1 MARSIWKG
9 SISFGLVNIPVGLYA
24 AETRNDISFKMLDKK
39 TMSPIHYKRVAEEGG
54 KEVPWEQTIRGY
66 EFESGKY
73 VVLSDADLK
82 GAAPE
87 ATQTIDIVDF
97 VDLDEISP
105 LYFDKPYYLAP
116 DKKGTKAY
124 ALLRETLRRTGKV
137 GISKVVI
144 RTREYLAAV
153 VARGEVLTLELMRYA
168 HELRDADDL
177 DVPRGKQGVTDREID
192 MAERLVEGMVSAWDP
207 GKYKDTYRND
217 VMKMIEKRVEAGEL
231 FYRGA
236 YHDQMAMLGLVAEG
250 LLRIYLLADNGRQVT
265 LHYADPGDIVG
276 APALLL
282 AGAQSAGDQ
291 ARRPWQ
297 LLGGRKIHG
306 EALRDTLLL
315 RLSPGQF
322 LRLVRTEVSVAW
334 PLAMF
339 LARRAVAAQQILSD
353 DMFLPIQA
361 RVARH
366 VIDLAVPQGEALVV
380 SAGHQEIA
388 DAIGSVREV
397 VSRAMGQMRDEGLIT
412 REGNQTVVTDVAR
425 LRAIA
430 STG

>member
-1 MARSIWKG
+1 MTPDIEDPFAAFSPAIANAWQASFMASCP
-9 SISFGLVNIPVGLYA
+9 S
-24 AETRNDISFKMLDKK
+24 
-39 TMSPIHYKRVAEEGG
+39 H
-54 KEVPWEQTIRGY
+54 
-66 EFESGKY
+66 
-73 VVLSDADLK
+73 
-82 GAAPE
+82 
-87 ATQTIDIVDF
+87 IVR
-97 VDLDEISP
+97 
-105 LYFDKPYYLAP
+105 
-116 DKKGTKAY
+116 
-124 ALLRETLRRTGKV
+124 ALLANARE
-137 GISKVVI
+137 
-144 RTREYLAAV
+144 E
-153 VARGEVLTLELMRYA
+153 
-168 HELRDADDL
+168 
-177 DVPRGKQGVTDREID
+177 
-192 MAERLVEGMVSAWDP
+192 
-207 GKYKDTYRND
+207 
-217 VMKMIEKRVEAGEL
+217 RVEAGEV

-250 LLRIYLLADNGRQVT
+250 LLRIYLLADTGRQVT

-282 AGAQSAGDQ
+282 AGAQSAGDH
-291 ARRPWQ
+291 APRPWQ

-306 EALRDTLLL
+306 EALRDSLLL

-322 LRLVRTEVSVAW
+322 LRLVRTEVAVAW

-366 VIDLAVPQGEALVV
+366 VIDLAVPQGDVLVV

>member
-1 MARSIWKG
+1 MTPDREDPFAAFSPAIADAWQASFMASCPR
-9 SISFGLVNIPVGLYA
+9 
-24 AETRNDISFKMLDKK
+24 
-39 TMSPIHYKRVAEEGG
+39 H
-54 KEVPWEQTIRGY
+54 
-66 EFESGKY
+66 
-73 VVLSDADLK
+73 
-82 GAAPE
+82 
-87 ATQTIDIVDF
+87 IVR
-97 VDLDEISP
+97 
-105 LYFDKPYYLAP
+105 
-116 DKKGTKAY
+116 
-124 ALLRETLRRTGKV
+124 ALL
-137 GISKVVI
+137 
-144 RTREYLAAV
+144 AN
-153 VARGEVLTLELMRYA
+153 AR
-168 HELRDADDL
+168 
-177 DVPRGKQGVTDREID
+177 
-192 MAERLVEGMVSAWDP
+192 
-207 GKYKDTYRND
+207 
-217 VMKMIEKRVEAGEL
+217 EKRVEAGEV

-282 AGAQSAGDQ
+282 AGAQSDSDQ
-291 ARRPWQ
+291 ARRAWQ

-315 RLSPGQF
+315 RLPPAQF

-334 PLAMF
+334 PLATF
-339 LARRAVAAQQILSD
+339 LAGRAVAAQQILSD
-353 DMFLPIQA
+353 DLFLPIQA

-366 VIDLAVPQGEALVV
+366 VIDLAVLQSDVLVV

-397 VSRAMGQMRDEGLIT
+397 VSRAMGQMREEGLIS
-412 REGNQTVVTDVAR
+412 REGNQTILTDVAR